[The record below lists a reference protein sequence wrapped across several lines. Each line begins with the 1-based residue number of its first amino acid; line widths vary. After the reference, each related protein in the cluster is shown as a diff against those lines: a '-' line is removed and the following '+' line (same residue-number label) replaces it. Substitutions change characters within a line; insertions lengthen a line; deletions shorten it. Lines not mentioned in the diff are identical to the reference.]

1 MESVNTTIR
10 QFGVIANVSA
20 LISLLMCFSQSGI
33 ALLLSTLSTPSS
45 ESTDSSH
52 HVQAV
57 LMCGFAIIAMLG
69 LYRDRHRHGDM
80 LPLAIGIIGLVLM
93 IGTLYGYYH
102 WMILTFAYMCLIAA
116 IFVNQNMALKSL
128 NKKILQQAVELENWN
143 KTLQQRVADELA
155 KNQRLEQLKRFLSP
169 QIAEIVISEG
179 NEGMLAS
186 HRGQIAVVFC
196 DLRGFTEFS
205 DAIEPEEVMEVL
217 RQYHEELGKL
227 VVRFNGTIHHRAGDG
242 LMVIFNDPVPI
253 TDPVQTAIKMA
264 LAMRECMH
272 ELLNDW
278 RHKGYKL
285 GFGVGIDYG
294 YATLGIV
301 GHEERYDYTANG
313 NTVNLASRLC
323 DVAED
328 GQILL
333 SHKAFITV
341 ESIVNSE
348 KIEHIDIKGF
358 REPLDAYN
366 IISLAD

>member
-10 QFGVIANVSA
+10 QFGVIANVAA
-20 LISLLMCFSQSGI
+20 LISLLLCFSQGGI
-33 ALLLSTLSTPSS
+33 AFLLSALGAPSS
-45 ESTDSSH
+45 DSTDSSQ

-69 LYRDRHRHGDM
+69 LYRDRHRHGDI
-80 LPLAIGIIGLVLM
+80 LPLTVGIIGLILM

-102 WMILTFAYMCLIAA
+102 WMILTFAYMCLLAA
-116 IFVNQNMALKSL
+116 IFINQNMALRSL
-128 NKKILQQAVELENWN
+128 NRKISQQAIELENWN
-143 KTLQQRVADELA
+143 KTLQQRVSDELA

-169 QIAEIVISEG
+169 QIAEIVISDG
-179 NEGMLAS
+179 NEETLAS
-186 HRGQIAVVFC
+186 HRSQIAVVFC

-205 DAIEPEEVMEVL
+205 DSIEPEEVMEVL

-227 VVRFNGTIHHRAGDG
+227 VVQFNGTIHHRAGDG

-253 TDPVQTAIKMA
+253 ADPVKTAIKMA

-272 ELLNDW
+272 GLLNDW
-278 RHKGYKL
+278 RHKDYKL

-323 DVAED
+323 DVAKD

-333 SHKAFITV
+333 SHKAFIAVETV
-341 ESIVNSE
+341 VRVE
-348 KIEHIDIKGF
+348 KIAQLDVKGF
-358 REPLDAYN
+358 RESLDAYN
-366 IISLAD
+366 VIDLTD